1 VLFLRPFNQIKEQIR
16 TLHNRGIKIDTLS
29 KYRYTKQY
37 LLTNNYYNLVNG
49 YGRFFWINTNLYQN
63 TTFEELTHLYEFDTA
78 IRNSLFSATLSAEKH
93 LRGVIAYYISER
105 CHILKKAEAYR
116 DKSFYSKDILF
127 VRKKIWETIDKNINS
142 QNNNPI
148 KNHHKKHGAVPFWV
162 IVNYLSFNDLYKI
175 LENVPEI
182 QDKVARGMKS
192 FLKEKFSL
200 TEPYTEK
207 ELLSFMYNIYELRN
221 LCAHGNRLLD
231 FKCKNNVVYY
241 EPLHSLYNIQSTDPK
256 QSIYH
261 IFIVLQCFLSKMEYA
276 ILHNTIKKRMNNLE
290 NKLTSIS
297 HNKILNLLGFP
308 NDWNRN
314 VANLPQKNQ

>member
-1 VLFLRPFNQIKEQIR
+1 
-16 TLHNRGIKIDTLS
+16 
-29 KYRYTKQY
+29 
-37 LLTNNYYNLVNG
+37 
-49 YGRFFWINTNLYQN
+49 
-63 TTFEELTHLYEFDTA
+63 
-78 IRNSLFSATLSAEKH
+78 
-93 LRGVIAYYISER
+93 
-105 CHILKKAEAYR
+105 
-116 DKSFYSKDILF
+116 
-127 VRKKIWETIDKNINS
+127 
-142 QNNNPI
+142 
-148 KNHHKKHGAVPFWV
+148 
-162 IVNYLSFNDLYKI
+162 
-175 LENVPEI
+175 
-182 QDKVARGMKS
+182 MKS
-192 FLKEKFSL
+192 FLKEKFSI
-200 TEPYTEK
+200 TKPYTEK

-290 NKLTSIS
+290 NKLASIS